1 MKKKKVSLEVVNPYA
16 AGIDIGSR
24 SHFVAIGQDADEVR
38 EFGVYAE
45 DLQKLAAWLLEHGIK
60 TAAMES
66 TGTYWQNLFSTLQA
80 FGIEVFLVNGKFTKN
95 MRGKKSDDMDCQWIQ
110 KLHTMGLLSSSF
122 LPDSTTET
130 IRTYTRHRLSLIQ
143 LAADTSKKMQK
154 YLRLMGFRL
163 DVVVNDICGLTGI
176 AIINDICNGNLN
188 PKLLSVHRH
197 YNCRKSIEEIEK
209 ALHGNGRK
217 DYMFALIDEFEMY
230 QILKT
235 KIEKCD
241 KEIESLLKEIIE
253 KNENKKY
260 HIAEAKP
267 HKRITKNT
275 NKQLDLN
282 QVAFQYFEGI
292 DLMKIEG
299 VSHATV
305 MTIISEIGLEGF
317 SKFHTSKQFVSWLRL
332 SPNNKISGGKVLS
345 NQIARGSNRLKIALR
360 QAANCIGNLKETHL
374 SDFFRRI
381 CIKRGRASAV
391 SATARKLGVIIWT
404 MITKKIQYAP
414 PKEYLMLDQK
424 RKLGLVSRIR
434 KSIVKFDL
442 KPDDLG
448 FATV

>member
-1 MKKKKVSLEVVNPYA
+1 MKKKKMSLEIVNPYA

-24 SHFVAIGQDADEVR
+24 SHFVAIGQDANEVR

-45 DLQKLAAWLLEHGIK
+45 DLQELAAWLLEHGIK
-60 TAAMES
+60 TVAMES
-66 TGTYWQNLFSTLQA
+66 TGTYWQNLFSVLQ
-80 FGIEVFLVNGKFTKN
+80 GYNIEVYLVNGKFTKN
-95 MRGKKSDDMDCQWIQ
+95 MRGKKSDVMDCQWIQ
-110 KLHTMGLLSSSF
+110 KLHSMGLLSTSF
-122 LPDSTTET
+122 LPDSVTET
-130 IRTYTRHRLSLIQ
+130 IRTYTRHRLNLIQ
-143 LAADTSKKMQK
+143 LSADTSKKMQK

-188 PKLLSVHRH
+188 PKLLSEHRH
-197 YNCRKSIEEIEK
+197 YNCKKSIEEIEK

-217 DYMFALIDEFEMY
+217 DYLYALKDEYEMY
-230 QILKT
+230 LILKS

-241 KEIESLLKEIIE
+241 KEIEILLKDVIE
-253 KNENKKY
+253 CNENKKH

-275 NKQLDLN
+275 NKNLDIN
-282 QVAFQYFEGI
+282 QVSFQYFEGI

-305 MTIISEIGLEGF
+305 MTIISEIGLDGF
-317 SKFHTSKQFVSWLRL
+317 SKFNTSKQFASLLRL
-332 SPNNKISGGKVLS
+332 APNNKISGGKVLS

-360 QAANCIGNLKETHL
+360 QAANCIGNLKDTHL
-374 SDFFRRI
+374 SDFFRRV

-391 SATARKLGVIIWT
+391 SATARKLAVIIWT
-404 MITKKIQYAP
+404 MITKKIQYIP

-424 RKLGLVSRIR
+424 RKLGLVKRIK
-434 KSIVKFDL
+434 KSIAKFDL
-442 KPDDLG
+442 NPDELG
-448 FATV
+448 FARC

>member
-1 MKKKKVSLEVVNPYA
+1 MKKKKVSLEIVNPYA

-45 DLQKLAAWLLEHGIK
+45 DLQVLSAWLLENGIK
-60 TAAMES
+60 TVAMES
-66 TGTYWQNLFSTLQA
+66 TGTYWQNLFSTLQGY
-80 FGIEVFLVNGKFTKN
+80 GIEVYLVNGKFTKN
-95 MRGKKSDDMDCQWIQ
+95 MRGKKSDVMDCQWIQ
-110 KLHTMGLLSSSF
+110 KLHTMGLLSTSF
-122 LPDSTTET
+122 LPDSTTEI
-130 IRTYTRHRLSLIQ
+130 IRTYTRHRLNLIQ

-154 YLRLMGFRL
+154 YLRLMGIRL
-163 DVVVNDICGLTGI
+163 DVVVNDVCGLTGL
-176 AIINDICNGNLN
+176 AIINDICNGNLD
-188 PKLLSVHRH
+188 PESLASHRH
-197 YNCRKSIEEIEK
+197 YNCRKSIEEIGK

-217 DYMFALIDEFEMY
+217 DYLFALSDELEMY
-230 QILKT
+230 KILKL

-241 KEIESLLKEIIE
+241 KEIELLLKDIIE
-253 KNENKKY
+253 GSENKRY
-260 HIAEAKP
+260 HIVEPKP

-282 QVAFQYFEGI
+282 QVSFQYFEGI

-317 SKFHTSKQFVSWLRL
+317 SKFNTSKQFASWLRL
-332 SPNNKISGGKVLS
+332 APNNKISGGRVLS
-345 NQIARGSNRLKIALR
+345 NQIAKGSNRLKIALR
-360 QAANCIGNLKETHL
+360 NAANCIGNLKDTHL
-374 SDFFRRI
+374 SDFFRRV

-391 SATARKLGVIIWT
+391 SATARKLAVIIWT
-404 MITKKIQYAP
+404 MITKKIQYDP

-434 KSIVKFDL
+434 KSIAKFDL

-448 FATV
+448 FTTS

>member
-1 MKKKKVSLEVVNPYA
+1 MKKKKVSLEIVNPYA

-45 DLQKLAAWLLEHGIK
+45 DLQELAAWLLENGIK
-60 TAAMES
+60 TVAMES
-66 TGTYWQNLFSTLQA
+66 TGTYWQNLFSTLQG
-80 FGIEVFLVNGKFTKN
+80 FDIEVYLVNGKFTKN
-95 MRGKKSDDMDCQWIQ
+95 MRGKKSDVMDCQWIQ
-110 KLHTMGLLSSSF
+110 KLHTMGLLSTSF

-130 IRTYTRHRLSLIQ
+130 IRTYTRHRLNLIQ

-163 DVVVNDICGLTGI
+163 DVVVSDVCGLTGI
-176 AIINDICNGNLN
+176 AIIKDICNGNLI
-188 PKLLSVHRH
+188 PQLLSEHRH
-197 YNCRKSIEEIEK
+197 YNCKKSIEEIEK

-217 DYMFALIDEFEMY
+217 DYLFALKDEYEMY
-230 QILKT
+230 QVLKL

-241 KEIESLLKEIIE
+241 KEIELILKEIIE
-253 KNENKKY
+253 GNENKK
-260 HIAEAKP
+260 HHTAEAKP

-275 NKQLDLN
+275 NKNLDLN
-282 QVAFQYFEGI
+282 QVSFQYFEGI

-317 SKFHTSKQFVSWLRL
+317 SKFNTSKQFASWLRL
-332 SPNNKISGGKVLS
+332 VPNNKISGGKVLS
-345 NQIARGSNRLKIALR
+345 NQIAKGSNRLKIALR
-360 QAANCIGNLKETHL
+360 NAANCIGNLKDTHL
-374 SDFFRRI
+374 SDFFRRV

-391 SATARKLGVIIWT
+391 SATARKLAVVIWT
-404 MITKKIQYAP
+404 MVTKKIQYDP
-414 PKEYLMLDQK
+414 PKEYLILAQK

-434 KSIVKFDL
+434 KSIAKFDL
-442 KPDDLG
+442 KLDDLG
-448 FATV
+448 FATI

>member
-95 MRGKKSDDMDCQWIQ
+95 MRGKKSDVMDCQWIQ

-154 YLRLMGFRL
+154 YLRLMSFRL

-197 YNCRKSIEEIEK
+197 YNCKKSIEEIEK
-209 ALHGNGRK
+209 AIMEMEGKTTCLH
-217 DYMFALIDEFEMY
+217 
-230 QILKT
+230 
-235 KIEKCD
+235 
-241 KEIESLLKEIIE
+241 
-253 KNENKKY
+253 
-260 HIAEAKP
+260 
-267 HKRITKNT
+267 
-275 NKQLDLN
+275 
-282 QVAFQYFEGI
+282 
-292 DLMKIEG
+292 
-299 VSHATV
+299 
-305 MTIISEIGLEGF
+305 
-317 SKFHTSKQFVSWLRL
+317 
-332 SPNNKISGGKVLS
+332 
-345 NQIARGSNRLKIALR
+345 
-360 QAANCIGNLKETHL
+360 
-374 SDFFRRI
+374 
-381 CIKRGRASAV
+381 
-391 SATARKLGVIIWT
+391 
-404 MITKKIQYAP
+404 
-414 PKEYLMLDQK
+414 
-424 RKLGLVSRIR
+424 
-434 KSIVKFDL
+434 
-442 KPDDLG
+442 
-448 FATV
+448 